1 MPETLSEFKEK
12 YVMDFGEQLTGS
24 KLIRQSV
31 RSHSPLMNSRH
42 MRTSNQTLQSTMTNG
57 NSNNNS
63 DINSGMPNGTTS
75 TSTNSKSSY
84 QLNRSASP
92 TQNHLFTTIV
102 PR

>member
-24 KLIRQSV
+24 RLIRQSV

-42 MRTSNQTLQSTMTNG
+42 MRTSNQTLGSMTNG
-57 NSNNNS
+57 NNNKNS
-63 DINSGMPNGTTS
+63 FNNSGMPNGKIS

-92 TQNHLFTTIV
+92 TQNHLFKAIV